1 MFDVDTIVQQH
12 YALKFRDRFDDYD
25 EEDKKECEC
34 GRKIDIDEKMCDVC
48 KNDLKKQF
56 STLLHDNFTDEE
68 IEVINEIFE
77 GEVIS

>member
-1 MFDVDTIVQQH
+1 MFNVDTIVQQH
-12 YALKFRDRFDDYD
+12 YALKFRDRFEDYG